1 MPPRCRIR
9 LIGKPQRQIGQRAD
23 VDGDDAELLGAIELD
38 RVAEQAEAG
47 IVDDVFDL
55 DAFGGQ
61 RRGDLVAG
69 IGLFEIAG
77 NHDRRGA
84 AGGGDF
90 AGQRRQ
96 TIRAPRHQ
104 RHAMAVGGENARQF
118 GADARRG
125 TGNQRHTLGHD
136 SMLLNQLQ
144 DMRPTPRREH
154 TP

>member
-23 VDGDDAELLGAIELD
+23 VDGDDAELLGAVALD
-38 RVAEQAEAG
+38 RLAEQAEAR
-47 IVDDVFDL
+47 IVDDVLDL

-77 NHDRRGA
+77 NHDRRRAA
-84 AGGGDF
+84 AGDDF
-90 AGQRRQ
+90 IRQ
-96 TIRAPRHQ
+96 FRQAIRAPRHQ
-104 RHAMAVGGENARQF
+104 RHAMAVRRENARQF
-118 GADARRG
+118 GAYARRG

-136 SMLLNQLQ
+136 
-144 DMRPTPRREH
+144 
-154 TP
+154 